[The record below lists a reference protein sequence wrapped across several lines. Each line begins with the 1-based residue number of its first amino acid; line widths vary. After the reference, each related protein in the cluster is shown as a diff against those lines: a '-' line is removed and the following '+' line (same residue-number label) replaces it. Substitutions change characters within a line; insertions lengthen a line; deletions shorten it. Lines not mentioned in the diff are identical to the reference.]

1 LNHKAFQCPQ
11 RSNLQDKNRLEQ
23 GKQQQRQHHVAACQV
38 VEEECEDEW
47 NERTVNIPGISN
59 VPMIDAVTDSKS
71 EKRQIANKR
80 NKHTSFGEVNNVRV
94 ELLTERFRKL
104 GKCCEKCLSG
114 TRTVH
119 R

>member
-1 LNHKAFQCPQ
+1 MEHKAFACPQ
-11 RSNLQDKNRLEQ
+11 RFQQSTNRAEQ
-23 GKQQQRQHHVAACQV
+23 GGKQQTIAACQV
-38 VEEECEDEW
+38 VEEKCDDEW